1 MSGMEL
7 SPDLVCLRTG
17 IVNVYLYGLPGAGD
31 RGWVLIDAGLQG
43 FAGRIRRT
51 AAERFGPH
59 ARPAAIVLTHGH
71 FDHVGALRTLAER
84 WDVPIYAHRLE
95 LPYLTGQS
103 PYPPPDPWVGGGA
116 MALLSP
122 LYPRGPFD
130 VREWIQ
136 VLPEDGSVPGMQAW
150 RWFHTPGHAPGH
162 VAFFRDA
169 DGTLVAGDAF
179 VTTKQESALSA
190 VTWKPEIHGPPAYF
204 TPDWVAACRSVELLA
219 SLEPEIA
226 ATGHGP
232 PLRGPQMR
240 EGLRRLSRHFHELA
254 VPKHG
259 RYTHRPAITG
269 PYGLVSAPPPVGP
282 TARQAAVGAALIGI
296 AGAALMRSRRG

>member
-7 SPDLVCLRTG
+7 RPDLVCLRTG
-17 IVNVYLYGLPGAGD
+17 IVNVYFYGLPGAGD
-31 RGWVLIDAGLQG
+31 RGWVLIDAGLHG
-43 FAGRIRRT
+43 FAGRIRRA

-71 FDHVGALRTLAER
+71 FDHVGALRTLAKR

-162 VAFFRDA
+162 VAFFREA
-169 DGTLVAGDAF
+169 DGTLLAGDAF

-190 VTWKPEIHGPPAYF
+190 ATWKPEIHGPPAYF

-219 SLEPEIA
+219 NLEPEIA

-232 PLRGPQMR
+232 PLGGPEMR
-240 EGLRRLSRHFHELA
+240 EGLRRLSRYFHELA

-259 RYTHRPAITG
+259 RYVHRPAITG
-269 PYGLVSAPPPVGP
+269 PYGLVSAPPSVGP
-282 TARQAAVGAALIGI
+282 TARQAALGAALLGI

>member
-1 MSGMEL
+1 ML
-7 SPDLVCLRTG
+7 SRDVAPGVHRIEDAYTNWYMVEADEGLTIADCGVPTSWQSMHAALRE
-17 IVNVYLYGLPGAGD
+17 I
-31 RGWVLIDAGLQG
+31 
-43 FAGRIRRT
+43 GRT
-51 AAERFGPH
+51 
-59 ARPAAIVLTHGH
+59 PADVRAVVLTHAH
-71 FDHVGALRTLAER
+71 FDHVGGLRELAQA
-84 WDVPIYAHRLE
+84 WDAPVYAHRLE
-95 LPYLTGQS
+95 LPYLTGRS
-103 PYPPPDPWVGGGA
+103 SYPPPDPTVGGGA
-116 MALLSP
+116 MARLSP
-122 LYPRGPFD
+122 LYPRGPID
-130 VREWIQ
+130 LGERVRA
-136 VLPEDGSVPGMQAW
+136 LPEDGSVPGLPEW
-150 RWFHTPGHAPGH
+150 RWLFTPGHTPGH
-162 VAFFRDA
+162 VSLWRERDA
-169 DGTLVAGDAF
+169 VLIAGDAF

-232 PLRGPQMR
+232 PLRGPEMR
-240 EGLRRLSRHFHELA
+240 EGLRWLSRHFHELA

-259 RYTHRPAITG
+259 RYAHRPAITG